1 MMESGIFYLFPE
13 NQLTG
18 SARFDIPSGQCI
30 TMTKTW
36 EDITWEEATPP
47 RKEWVV
53 EYYAKV
59 GDETT
64 HHLSV
69 LAGESMEEVQ
79 KNLMH
84 ELRSTY
90 KEAQEIEVTVMRM
103 EEIEVEP
110 NVAMFNGTFTP

>member
-1 MMESGIFYLFPE
+1 
-13 NQLTG
+13 
-18 SARFDIPSGQCI
+18 
-30 TMTKTW
+30 MTKTW
-36 EDITWEEATPP
+36 EDIAWEEATPP

-59 GDETT
+59 GKQTT

-69 LAGESMEEVQ
+69 FSGENVDEVQ
-79 KNLMH
+79 KNLMQ

-90 KEAQEIEVTVMRM
+90 RDAPEIEVTVMRM

-110 NVAMFNGTFTP
+110 NIAMFNGTFTP